1 VSGDSARERAGV
13 DIAHALRR
21 LERPELVELLTEL
34 VRIYVIEAGGA
45 TPASVIDVGTLD
57 PGRRTFAD
65 VITDLKTRLRFPE
78 LDHFRVE
85 GDRVSVVVGDQV
97 VRLEASTASKRPAP
111 EQSARPTPPSPTRP
125 AAAPG
130 DRSRFLEVD

>member
-1 VSGDSARERAGV
+1 MSGDSARERTCA

-34 VRIYVIEAGGA
+34 VRIYVIEGTAVA
-45 TPASVIDVGTLD
+45 APERDVAVPE

-65 VITDLKTRLRFPE
+65 VIGDLKARRHFPE

-97 VRLEASTASKRPAP
+97 VRLEPSTVRERPAP
-111 EQSARPTPPSPTRP
+111 ERSARPAPPPPGRP